1 VEHLAVLVA
10 VAVGAA
16 AGFIGSIFGIGGGA
30 IMTSFMVA
38 AGFDIRVA
46 VPASLLAVVGTSLGG
61 LYVYERE
68 GLVDYRLAP
77 ILLTATVAGSIAG
90 VTIAAA
96 GAVQLMR
103 ATLAAVLAYTG
114 LTMLRGRARA
124 DAPRRGSLPL
134 GWVASILAG
143 MASSLAGIGGGV
155 LLVPIMNKIVGVP
168 IKRAVA
174 TSKMMVGVT
183 AATGVIG
190 YYLAGLLDSCLGLS
204 LLAGTILGGL
214 AGSMVG
220 VRLSHKTVQTL
231 FAIFLLVMSAVV
243 VLRG

>member
-1 VEHLAVLVA
+1 VEHLAILVA
-10 VAVGAA
+10 VAVGAS

-90 VTIAAA
+90 VMIAAA

-103 ATLAAVLAYTG
+103 ATLAAALAYTG
-114 LTMLRGRARA
+114 VSMLRGRGRVNAA
-124 DAPRRGSLPL
+124 GKGSLPL
-134 GWVASILAG
+134 GWGASILAG

-155 LLVPIMNKIVGVP
+155 LLVPIMNRIVGVP

-183 AATGVIG
+183 AATGVLG
-190 YYLAGLLDSCLGLS
+190 YYLSGLLDACLGLS
-204 LLAGTILGGL
+204 LLVGTILGGL

-220 VRLSHKTVQTL
+220 VKLSHRTVQTL
-231 FAIFLLVMSAVV
+231 FAAFLIVMSVIVV
-243 VLRG
+243 VRG